1 MKGWVSNAFY
11 STIIEGKISRFYLR
25 VVASRRLLNRF
36 GCMFD
41 DLHVYGGDEL

>member
-1 MKGWVSNAFY
+1 MMNDVYGGD
-11 STIIEGKISRFYLR
+11 ELYLK

-41 DLHVYGGDEL
+41 LHVYGGNEL